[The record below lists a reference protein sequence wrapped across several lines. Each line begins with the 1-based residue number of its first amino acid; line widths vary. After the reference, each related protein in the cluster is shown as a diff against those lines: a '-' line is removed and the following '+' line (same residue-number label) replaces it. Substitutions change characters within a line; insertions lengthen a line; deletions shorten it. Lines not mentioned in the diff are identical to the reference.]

1 MSRNLILG
9 SITLAISVV
18 YYWMAESIPVSQLA
32 DSIGPQ
38 GLPKTYALVL
48 GGLSLIPL
56 VGGLREARSTR
67 SAERSDLSALPR
79 AIGMLL
85 IGVGYIALVTWTGY
99 LLTIAALILATTY
112 YQGGKVTRYSAI
124 VAAAGGLI
132 FWLLFVVFMGI
143 PQPPGL
149 LPLPR

>member
-1 MSRNLILG
+1 MSRNVILG
-9 SITLAISVV
+9 SITLAISLV
-18 YYWMAESIPVSQLA
+18 YYWMTGSIPVSQLA

-56 VGGLREARSTR
+56 IGGLREARGGR
-67 SAERSDLSALPR
+67 SAGRGELSVLPR
-79 AIGMLL
+79 AVGMLL
-85 IGVGYIALVTWTGY
+85 IGIGYIVLVSWTGY

-112 YQGGKVTRYSAI
+112 YQGGKVTRHSAI
-124 VAAAGGLI
+124 VAAAGGLV

>member
-18 YYWMAESIPVSQLA
+18 YYWMAESIPASQLA

-56 VGGLREARSTR
+56 VGGLREARSAP
-67 SAERSDLSALPR
+67 AERSDLSALPR

-112 YQGGKVTRYSAI
+112 YQGGKVTSYSAI

-132 FWLLFVVFMGI
+132 FWLLFVLFMGI

>member
-56 VGGLREARSTR
+56 VGGLREARSAP
-67 SAERSDLSALPR
+67 AERSDLSALPR

-112 YQGGKVTRYSAI
+112 YQGGKVTSYSAI